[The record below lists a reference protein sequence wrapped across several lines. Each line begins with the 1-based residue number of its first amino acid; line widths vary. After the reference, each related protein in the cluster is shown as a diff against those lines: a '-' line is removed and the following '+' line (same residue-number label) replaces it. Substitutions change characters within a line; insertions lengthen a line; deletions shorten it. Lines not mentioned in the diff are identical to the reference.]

1 MDRNVFIM
9 VEKSI
14 LLLINYLIKVLF
26 NKKLIFKTNYYGK
39 TKLFVNIVMVLFD
52 HFVIIL
58 YQVNIRI

>member
-9 VEKSI
+9 IEKSI

-52 HFVIIL
+52 HFVLIL
-58 YQVNIRI
+58 FQLNISI